1 MERIIENKE
10 SRMDLLVSAIKGEV
24 DEETKT
30 ILSIKEKLNLLL
42 YKEKEVNIL
51 LKEEEGIIAKSVV
64 EDLYILLNKVQKN
77 KDLLLNCM
85 NHLNEII

>member
-1 MERIIENKE
+1 METIFEKKE
-10 SRMDLLVSAIKGEV
+10 SKMDLLISAIKGEV

-42 YKEKEVNIL
+42 YKEEEVNIL

-64 EDLYILLNKVQKN
+64 EDLYILLNKVQRN
-77 KDLLLNCM
+77 KYLLLNCIE
-85 NHLNEII
+85 HFNEII